1 MSGKPERI
9 VVVGA
14 GLAGLRA
21 AEALRELK
29 FEGELVVVGAETR
42 RPYHRPALSKQMLT
56 GELRAA
62 DLALRSYVR
71 LDARW
76 RRGTPALKLDHRR
89 RVVELPGEEEL
100 RYDGLVIATGVQQR
114 HLPGSPRHDSRVHV
128 LRTIDDATALQRTLR
143 TGPPERVVVIGGGF
157 TACEV
162 AATARELGRDVTI
175 VARPKTLLG
184 RVLGTQIGERIGRLH
199 RMHGVDVAAGA
210 EVIHWIPQP
219 RGIALHLSNG
229 ELLLAGCV
237 VLAVGST
244 PAVQWLRGSGLTL
257 EDGLLC
263 RPSCHVVGATDVVAA
278 GDVARWPNLRF
289 EAVPRR
295 AEHWLNA
302 AEMGR
307 AAAASLLAG
316 PVDALPFTPLP
327 RFWSEQFG
335 IRLQVAGMPT
345 LGQDTVVLAGKQG
358 KPKVT
363 GHLRNG
369 RLIGV
374 TAWDA
379 PPEMLRWTA
388 ELERELLRPTTAPQP
403 KIPSAEEM
411 ERQERTERKERAD
424 RLTQLVEW
432 QMSRGERVDAVEL
445 AKRN

>member
-1 MSGKPERI
+1 
-9 VVVGA
+9 
-14 GLAGLRA
+14 
-21 AEALRELK
+21 
-29 FEGELVVVGAETR
+29 
-42 RPYHRPALSKQMLT
+42 
-56 GELRAA
+56 
-62 DLALRSYVR
+62 
-71 LDARW
+71 
-76 RRGTPALKLDHRR
+76 
-89 RVVELPGEEEL
+89 
-100 RYDGLVIATGVQQR
+100 
-114 HLPGSPRHDSRVHV
+114 VHV

-184 RVLGTQIGERIGRLH
+184 KVLGTRIGERIGRLH
-199 RMHGVDVAAGA
+199 RTHGVDLALGA
-210 EVIHWIPQP
+210 EVVHWIPQP

-335 IRLQVAGMPT
+335 VRLQVAGMPT
-345 LGQDTVVLAGKQG
+345 LGEDTIVLEGRQA
-358 KPKVT
+358 KPKIV

-374 TAWDA
+374 TAWDS

-388 ELERELLRPTTAPQP
+388 ELERELLRPTTSNIP
-403 KIPSAEEM
+403 KVP
-411 ERQERTERKERAD
+411 TPVERKVRAD

-432 QMSRGERVDAVEL
+432 QLSRGERVEAMEL

>member
-1 MSGKPERI
+1 MNRRERI
-9 VVVGA
+9 VIVGA

-21 AEALRELK
+21 AEALRDQK
-29 FEGELVVVGAETR
+29 FTGELIIVGAETR
-42 RPYHRPALSKQMLT
+42 RPYHRPALSKQLLT

-62 DLALRSYVR
+62 DLALHSYVR
-71 LDARW
+71 LAAQW
-76 RRGTPALKLDHRR
+76 RRGTSALRLDTRR

-114 HLPGSPRHDSRVHV
+114 HLAGAPRHDPRVHV

-143 TGPPERVVVIGGGF
+143 SRPPERVVVIGGGF

-162 AATARELGRDVTI
+162 AATARELGREVTI
-175 VARPKTLLG
+175 VSRPKTLLG
-184 RVLGTQIGERIGRLH
+184 KVLGRETGERIARLH
-199 RMHGVDVAAGA
+199 RSHGVGLALGA
-210 EVIHWIPQP
+210 EVVHWIAQP
-219 RGIALHLSNG
+219 RGIALHLSDG
-229 ELLLAGCV
+229 QVLLAGCV

-257 EDGLLC
+257 EDGVLC
-263 RPSCHVVGATDVVAA
+263 RPSCHVVGASDVVAA

-316 PVDALPFTPLP
+316 PVDALPFIPLP
-327 RFWSEQFG
+327 RFWSEQHG
-335 IRLQVAGMPT
+335 VRLQVAGMPT
-345 LGQDTVVLAGKQG
+345 LGKETIRLAGRASR
-358 KPKVT
+358 PKVL

-374 TAWDA
+374 TAWDS
-379 PPEMLRWTA
+379 PPEMLRWSA
-388 ELERELLRPTTAPQP
+388 ELERELLRPT
-403 KIPSAEEM
+403 PSTSIVPVTVSA
-411 ERQERTERKERAD
+411 RVD

-432 QMSRGERVDAVEL
+432 QLSRGERVGARL
-445 AKRN
+445 N